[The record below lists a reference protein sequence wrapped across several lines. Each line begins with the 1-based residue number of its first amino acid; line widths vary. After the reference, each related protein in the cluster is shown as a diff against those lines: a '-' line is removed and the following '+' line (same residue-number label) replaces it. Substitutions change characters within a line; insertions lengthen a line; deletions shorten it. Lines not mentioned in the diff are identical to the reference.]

1 VPTLQAATPPHR
13 LTTPI
18 NSRRRIPNPRDQLRS
33 VTVRSRRAEDVGGGR
48 TKYIWGLSRSVQ
60 GQSRHSDRG
69 LATSGLPR
77 TTDIIR
83 ASRHVSNV
91 PTHEVA
97 ALQPAARE
105 QEPRGRQPVERTA
118 MAGWQGRHDQL
129 MYCRRRVHHRD
140 RHQHTIPIALA
151 ALPGAMLPATSFLGA
166 FWTPASSVCRASRR
180 CRRPKTSTLTD
191 SFTAATARPIRSPH
205 RRDVRVCRVRSQQM
219 PSRPTRSSHRD
230 SDLGRECRLGPIDP
244 SIRAAAA

>member
-1 VPTLQAATPPHR
+1 VPALQAGHAAAP

-18 NSRRRIPNPRDQLRS
+18 NSCRRIPNPRDQLRQRNCPKLAS
-33 VTVRSRRAEDVGGGR
+33 GRRGGGR

-69 LATSGLPR
+69 LAYLGQRTSSEPVGMSQTCQR
-77 TTDIIR
+77 TKSLR
-83 ASRHVSNV
+83 SSPLRGSKSREACS
-91 PTHEVA
+91 
-97 ALQPAARE
+97 RS
-105 QEPRGRQPVERTA
+105 RGQRWRGGKVDTISSCIV
-118 MAGWQGRHDQL
+118 GV
-129 MYCRRRVHHRD
+129 RVHHRD

-151 ALPGAMLPATSFLGA
+151 ALSGAILPPTSCLGA
-166 FWTPASSVCRASRR
+166 FWTPASLVCRDSRR
-180 CRRPKTSTLTD
+180 CRRPKTSTLMD
-191 SFTAATARPIRSPH
+191 SFTAAIARPIRSPH